1 MEEAYLNGNGGSTS
15 PTYTSGAVGAPAA
28 EPANPFRTFWERGFD
43 RLVPIIPPKAELS
56 ERSHIRPEMLGK
68 IPGTKGRDG
77 KWSGLSLVKMESRS
91 AFLSEWAAMGAGVG
105 VKLGNGLLAVDID
118 TLDPETSEKVQ
129 RIAREVLGPSPVRI
143 GQAPKAAL
151 LYRVAEDVALSAIT
165 FDTGLDERAQ
175 VEFPGE
181 GRQIVVQGEHPK
193 TGKPY
198 AWPDGLPHRETLP
211 EIDRGKLEV
220 FTERLLAE
228 LPSARTG
235 RAVDRANG
243 EVDPAGLLADEDPE
257 TAIAKV
263 RAVAGKLPN
272 RGARAEDRVSYVTM
286 GYAIKAAAGDAN
298 EAEARDIYLDWCRR
312 WEDGEN
318 DLADAAA
325 LFDGLR
331 PPYRVGFGY
340 LLDRAAEQSIGEA
353 FFTDESDAEI
363 PERPEAKSQD
373 VPDVPLRAVPLDW
386 HAMDRVPPREWLYGR
401 KVLRKFVSFIVAP
414 GGVGKTAYSTA
425 VMLACAANR
434 NLVGDVPVK
443 QLRVW
448 VLNLEDPLDEVL
460 RRTKAAASHFGIGP
474 DVAERLWLNSGR
486 DRPVCIAKPTS
497 DGGTIVHPDAEAL
510 VAEMKRNRIDL
521 LIVDPFLRSHGVS
534 ENDNEAQDEVMRIY
548 AQIADRANAGIVL
561 VHHTKKGSVAGE
573 QDSMRGAS
581 AQGAGARSVFTLS
594 PMSADEA
601 RKMGIPEDRRRR
613 HVRVDD
619 AKANMTPPMQRAEW
633 IFLESVP
640 LHNSSPDY
648 PDGDHVQVATRY
660 RPPEAWDGLSEGAE
674 REMLLAIAE
683 GPGEGERFSIRPQD
697 KGRWVGLM
705 LMQNFDRSEAQ
716 AKELLAGWMASGAVA
731 DASYQSPTQRKP
743 RKGLTV
749 SPDAISR
756 GEQDGME
763 VFG

>member
-1 MEEAYLNGNGGSTS
+1 MKDAYHSVPAPATPG
-15 PTYTSGAVGAPAA
+15 TYNSGAQAPKGAPPNNA
-28 EPANPFRTFWERGFD
+28 FRQFWDLGFN
-43 RLVPIIPPKAELS
+43 RLVPIIPPDAGLS

-68 IPGTKGRDG
+68 IPGTRGRDG
-77 KWSGLSLVKMESRS
+77 KWSGLSLVKMESKE
-91 AFLSEWAAMGAGVG
+91 AFLDEWAAMGAGVG
-105 VKLGNGLLAVDID
+105 VKLGAGLIAIDID
-118 TLDPETSEKVQ
+118 TRDPERSAEIL
-129 RIAREVLGPSPVRI
+129 RIAREVFGLSPVRL

-151 LYRVAEDVALSAIT
+151 LYRVAEDVAMPAVT

-181 GRQIVVQGEHPK
+181 GRQIVVHGLHPR
-193 TGKPY
+193 TGRPY
-198 AWPDGLPHRETLP
+198 TWPEGLPRREDLP

-220 FTERLLAE
+220 FSERLLAE

-235 RAVDRANG
+235 RAAERKEG
-243 EVDPAGLLADEDPE
+243 ETDPATLLADPE
-257 TAIAKV
+257 PERAAEIVGRIV
-263 RAVAGKLPN
+263 RPMPN
-272 RGARAEDRVSYVTM
+272 SGPHAEDRIAYVTM
-286 GYAIKAAAGDAN
+286 AYAIKAAAGPSN
-298 EAEARDIYLDWCRR
+298 EAEARDLFLDWCAR

-318 DLADAAA
+318 DLEDAAA

-331 PPYRVGFGY
+331 PPYRAGIGY

-363 PERPEAKSQD
+363 PNRPDAKTQD
-373 VPDVPLRAVPLDW
+373 APAIPLRAAPLDW
-386 HAMDRVPPREWLYGR
+386 DAMDRVPPREWLYGR
-401 KVLRKFVSFIVAP
+401 KVLRKFVSFVVAP

-474 DVAERLWLNSGR
+474 EVAQRLWLNSGR

-497 DGGTIVHPDAEAL
+497 DGGTMVHPDAESL

-561 VHHTKKGSVAGE
+561 VHHTKKGGVAGE

-633 IFLESVP
+633 IFLESVA
-640 LHNSSPDY
+640 LHNPSPDY
-648 PDGDHVQVATRY
+648 PDGDQVQVATRY
-660 RPPEAWDGLSEGAE
+660 CPPEAWDGLAEGAE

-683 GPGEGERFSIRPQD
+683 GPGDGERYSNRSQD
-697 KGRWVGLM
+697 ERWAGRM
-705 LMQNFDRSEAQ
+705 LMQQFDRSEAQ
-716 AKELLAGWMASGAVA
+716 AKELLKGWEAAGTIIYGQYTSLK
-731 DASYQSPTQRKP
+731 QSKP

-756 GEQDGME
+756 GEPDEME